1 MSFRQRRSIAR
12 ARRTARDWWRP
23 ACGAVLVLILAGPV
37 HAANPWET
45 AVNALRDAFV
55 GPIAR
60 ALALVSIVIGGL
72 IFAYGEGQG
81 KKTLAGIVFGL
92 GMALGAVQFMN
103 WLFPTASSN

>member
-1 MSFRQRRSIAR
+1 MILCPRRSAVR
-12 ARRTARDWWRP
+12 ARRIVRDWWRP
-23 ACGAVLVLILAGPV
+23 ACVAALVLTAAGPA

-60 ALALVSIVIGGL
+60 ALALVSIVVGGL

-103 WLFPTASSN
+103 WLFPTAASN